1 MGSARSNE
9 RAAMRSPIN
18 WALLGLLIRRPSH
31 GYELLQ
37 RFKRAYPGTLELSSP
52 SQIYTA
58 LDSLQRRGLIR
69 PSTPESRS
77 ADPVRQRKLQYTAT
91 PAGIDAYERWLSEQ
105 VSEGPQHSQLLAEHV
120 ATVGPEYAL
129 RVLDHCAELALTAM
143 GAGRSEDERPG
154 ALADRL
160 AAEDRRLRAGAV
172 LAWIEY
178 ARSELRAVAAKGAPR

>member
-1 MGSARSNE
+1 MDSARSNE

-69 PSTPESRS
+69 PAQEARS
-77 ADPVRQRKLQYTAT
+77 AEAVRQRKLSYTAT
-91 PAGIDAYERWLSEQ
+91 QAGIEAYEQWLSEQ

-129 RVLDHCAELALTAM
+129 RVLDHCAALAVEAM
-143 GAGRSEDERPG
+143 GGPEASRP
-154 ALADRL
+154 AELADRL

-178 ARSELRAVAAKGAPR
+178 ARSELRAAARGPGG